1 MRGRIVGMNTE
12 DPKRSAESF
21 LAELNQPGYA
31 ASEPYELADFWYFDL
46 VIEYSGNLPPGEQDQ
61 FAGAPGFVVSKRDGH
76 AHLVSWEEYDALGLS
91 KRK

>member
-1 MRGRIVGMNTE
+1 MEV
-12 DPKRSAESF
+12 PAAKRSAESF

-31 ASEPYELADFWYFDL
+31 ASEPHELADFWYFDL
-46 VIEYSGNLPPGEQDQ
+46 VIEHTGNLPPGEQDQ
-61 FAGAPGFVVSKRDGH
+61 FAGAPGFVVSKHDGQ